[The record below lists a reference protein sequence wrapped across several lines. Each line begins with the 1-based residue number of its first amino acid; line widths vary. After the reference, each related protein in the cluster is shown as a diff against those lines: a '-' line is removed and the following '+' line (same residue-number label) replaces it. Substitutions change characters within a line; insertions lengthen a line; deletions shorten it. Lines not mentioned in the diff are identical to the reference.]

1 MRIWKARIGTANR
14 VVPVSTM
21 AWHPEEQA
29 TGAPLT
35 ETLGRGMQGE
45 PGLPKTP
52 AGGQGILAI
61 PLHGDL
67 PVGFGRERDPGDAS
81 GGVVGIN
88 ATEEDKAPSSAVS
101 GKGDPSRVVPSPTT
115 PPFPSEN
122 GASVRKKGEIFSSFV
137 WDLPA
142 QVDREKIPIHE
153 VFPHHVV
160 EDRGG
165 SGGGNAWECQSQDAV
180 KGGVVEEIPRLCLS
194 QPENL
199 VADVDPGNLGER
211 RQVWIGHDPTESHG
225 MRGLQRL
232 AVRQRCHIPGFR
244 SCFPCRRR

>member
-1 MRIWKARIGTANR
+1 MRIRKARIGTANR

-29 TGAPLT
+29 TGVPLMD
-35 ETLGRGMQGE
+35 TLGRGMQGE

-52 AGGQGILAI
+52 DGGQGMLGI
-61 PLHGDL
+61 PLHADL
-67 PVGFGRERDPGDAS
+67 PVGFSRERDPGDAS

-88 ATEEDKAPSSAVS
+88 GTKEDKAPTLAVP
-101 GKGDPSRVVPSPTT
+101 GKGNPSGVVPSPTM

-122 GASVRKKGEIFSSFV
+122 GASVRRKGEILSSFG

-153 VFPHHVV
+153 VFHHHVV
-160 EDRGG
+160 KDRGG

-180 KGGVVEEIPRLCLS
+180 KGGVVEEIPWLRLS
-194 QPENL
+194 QPKNL
-199 VADVDPGNLGER
+199 VVDVDASNLGER
-211 RQVWIGHDPTESHG
+211 RQVWIGHDPMGSHG
-225 MRGLQRL
+225 MKGPEHP
-232 AVRQRCHIPGFR
+232 AVR
-244 SCFPCRRR
+244 